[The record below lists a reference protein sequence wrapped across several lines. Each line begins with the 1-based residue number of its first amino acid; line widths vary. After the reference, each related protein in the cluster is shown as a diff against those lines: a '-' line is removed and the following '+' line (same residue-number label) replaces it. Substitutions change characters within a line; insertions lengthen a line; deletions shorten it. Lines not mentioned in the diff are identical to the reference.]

1 MPFSTASISRYELR
15 MIRKGRR
22 SEDDACQAAIEART
36 DFIKFRKYVC
46 NHETPPHHQGW
57 MNVLNTGQDSKCLHN
72 IGGPHTLILAPR
84 GAAKS
89 SFLVEWA
96 AYQLGQHLQPSV
108 RTPLKIM
115 YVSYSIEVSLLK
127 SEQIQSI
134 LMDSKYQEVFP
145 WVRPGAKWGSRL
157 WDIDKE
163 AAGLVVTGAEPYTL
177 ACAGLKGV
185 VVSKRCLT
193 GDTMVETELG
203 RIPISQ
209 LHEHLGLKI
218 LTFNEQNGEPEW
230 CRLRETAKRFETEIF
245 RVRTNSGVEVCCTSN
260 HPFYIPGQGYRNA
273 GDLVPGDTVVR
284 ITGNQGNQE
293 QLPGVPK
300 NLTQKKFWKNLLGLL
315 LCGQKG
321 RGGLAMWWLQAAI
334 HLTLKYIQG
343 QVFGGQNLLLQPQM
357 PRKGSGKA
365 QTLSRLQCSDF
376 YQDKEWWWGAFLSGL
391 QKKTKTTQEIAAKK
405 LSSVWRSFPALY
417 ESKDVL
423 LSDLCG
429 YSSFREDDRRGKQP
443 FQGWNQLF
451 QRIPGFKTINSGS
464 GWRVLHCLWQGRSS
478 NEVQE
483 LRQRRI
489 QQVSPCYSP
498 FGSQSAEQRPRQ
510 SGNNVCGMSWQASPD
525 NAAWQT
531 DTISSVERL
540 GTQKQP
546 TDVYD
551 IEVEGNHNFFA
562 NGLLVHNS
570 HLVLLDDLLKS
581 PDQIENPIIRE
592 KMEGNW
598 TNAIRPTM
606 YEGARAVCLGT
617 RMGSEDIYATAFT
630 EERGW
635 SVIEESAIIEEG
647 NEEVSYWPEMHS
659 IVHLQG
665 LRDDD
670 PSSFA
675 LQYQNTI
682 PKDSLGVIDPEW
694 WIEGPCPLIEEM
706 ESVVIGS
713 DFSASKREGSD
724 YTVFCLIGR
733 KDGKYY
739 LLDMRRGR
747 WQGNIDKCNALVG
760 LLLDWGFIETDT
772 SYYTSNDGVVAFD
785 LSQGPVKIQQN
796 DLYVTL
802 FAEGQS
808 YQVSFQSDYAGYIQN
823 ELGIWNVSV
832 IPVAPKGDKMQRL
845 KGVTGIFQR
854 KQVVVNKYCPTFKV
868 LRRELLNFG
877 FTKRDDTVDAMV
889 YGLAGLGIRPNVDV
903 A

>member
-1 MPFSTASISRYELR
+1 MPFSTASISRYDLR

-36 DFIKFRKYVC
+36 DFAKFREYVC
-46 NHETPPHHQGW
+46 NHESPKHHKRW
-57 MNVLNTGQDSKCLHN
+57 FEILNTGEDSKCLHG
-72 IGGPHTLILAPR
+72 IGGPNTLILSPR
-84 GAAKS
+84 GSAKS
-89 SFLVEWA
+89 TMLVEWA
-96 AYQLGQHLQPSV
+96 AYQIGQHACPRV
-108 RTPLKIM
+108 RIPLKIM
-115 YVSYSIEVSLLK
+115 YVSYSIEVALLK

-134 LMDSKYQEVFP
+134 LMDPKYQEVFP
-145 WVRPGAKWGSRL
+145 WVRPGNKWGSRL

-163 AAGLVVTGAEPYTL
+163 IAGMSLTSEPYTL

-185 VVSKRCLT
+185 VVSKRS
-193 GDTMVETELG
+193 M
-203 RIPISQ
+203 
-209 LHEHLGLKI
+209 
-218 LTFNEQNGEPEW
+218 
-230 CRLRETAKRFETEIF
+230 
-245 RVRTNSGVEVCCTSN
+245 
-260 HPFYIPGQGYRNA
+260 
-273 GDLVPGDTVVR
+273 
-284 ITGNQGNQE
+284 
-293 QLPGVPK
+293 
-300 NLTQKKFWKNLLGLL
+300 
-315 LCGQKG
+315 
-321 RGGLAMWWLQAAI
+321 
-334 HLTLKYIQG
+334 
-343 QVFGGQNLLLQPQM
+343 
-357 PRKGSGKA
+357 
-365 QTLSRLQCSDF
+365 
-376 YQDKEWWWGAFLSGL
+376 
-391 QKKTKTTQEIAAKK
+391 
-405 LSSVWRSFPALY
+405 
-417 ESKDVL
+417 
-423 LSDLCG
+423 
-429 YSSFREDDRRGKQP
+429 
-443 FQGWNQLF
+443 
-451 QRIPGFKTINSGS
+451 
-464 GWRVLHCLWQGRSS
+464 
-478 NEVQE
+478 
-483 LRQRRI
+483 
-489 QQVSPCYSP
+489 
-498 FGSQSAEQRPRQ
+498 
-510 SGNNVCGMSWQASPD
+510 
-525 NAAWQT
+525 
-531 DTISSVERL
+531 
-540 GTQKQP
+540 
-546 TDVYD
+546 
-551 IEVEGNHNFFA
+551 
-562 NGLLVHNS
+562 
-570 HLVLLDDLLKS
+570 LVLLDDLLKS

-889 YGLAGLGIRPNVDV
+889 YGLAGLGIRPNVD
-903 A
+903 AA